1 MLASSRPQ
9 EVPAM
14 ANPPETD
21 KDRETE
27 EIDREMAILD
37 KVGGGATEAAPLRR
51 LAYLAIA
58 LIAIFVVAR
67 LFFWD

>member
-1 MLASSRPQ
+1 
-9 EVPAM
+9 M
-14 ANPPETD
+14 ADPSKPDEE
-21 KDRETE
+21 RETE

-51 LAYLAIA
+51 LAYLGIG
-58 LIAIFVVAR
+58 LIVVFVVAR